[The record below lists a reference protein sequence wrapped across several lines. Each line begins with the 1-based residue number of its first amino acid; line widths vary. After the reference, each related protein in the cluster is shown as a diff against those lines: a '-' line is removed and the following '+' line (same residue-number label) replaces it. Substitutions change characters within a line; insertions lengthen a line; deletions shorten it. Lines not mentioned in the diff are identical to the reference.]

1 MTFYE
6 LIRSVAK
13 QLMEA
18 RSSAA
23 TGGSTTTLIDTNL
36 DAPNDFYNGGLLFID
51 HTVPVINKIT
61 DWASATFTFTF
72 ATSTAVTAATKY
84 TVVDERFPLDV
95 IKNSINQCLV
105 EDVGAIMMVNE
116 ALVAVDDQEKYT
128 LPADVY
134 DVRRVEIG
142 TLNESWKTNYCWQEE
157 LGELR
162 FLDDKPATGDT
173 IRVHYAASHAELI
186 DLDDVLDDRLNVDM
200 IVHAACVYSL
210 QWRIT
215 KVRENEP
222 GLKDKLAF
230 HELKAAFAKS
240 RMGNRLLNRD
250 PIHSRY

>member
-18 RSSAA
+18 RAGIA

-36 DAPNDFYNGGLLFID
+36 DAPNDYYNGGLLFVD

-72 ATSTAVTAATKY
+72 PTSTAVAAGIKY
-84 TVVDERFPLDV
+84 TVVNERFPLDV
-95 IKNSINQCLV
+95 IKNAINQCLI
-105 EDVGAIMMVNE
+105 EDVGMIMMVDE
-116 ALVAVDDQEKYT
+116 TITAVDDQEMYT
-128 LPADVY
+128 LPANVS

-142 TLNESWKTNYCWQEE
+142 TEDETWKTNYCWQEE
-157 LGELR
+157 LGKLR
-162 FLDDKPATGDT
+162 FLNDKPATGDT
-173 IRVHYAASHAELI
+173 IRVHYATSHAELI
-186 DLDDVLDDRLNVDM
+186 DLDDTLDDRLNIDM
-200 IVHAACVYSL
+200 IIHAACIHAL

-230 HELKAAFAKS
+230 HEMKAAFAKS
-240 RMGNRLLNRD
+240 RMGSWLLNRD
-250 PIHSRY
+250 PIHSRL